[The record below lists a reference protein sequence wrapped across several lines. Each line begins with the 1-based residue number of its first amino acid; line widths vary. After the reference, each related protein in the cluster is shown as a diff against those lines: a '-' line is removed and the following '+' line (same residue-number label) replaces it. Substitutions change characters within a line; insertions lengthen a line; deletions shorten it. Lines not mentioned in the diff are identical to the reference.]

1 MLPSVAVP
9 DTTKFG
15 IVTVLDTFKSPT
27 VAVPLHTRPLIVAVP
42 DTTNVPSVANA
53 PNVAVPDT
61 LRLPTVALAMTVILP
76 ISATPPLAV
85 IVTVA
90 ELPTAIV
97 CVVVPSV
104 IVDDKDISTFVENDA
119 VVAEARS
126 SLAALIPAEEFML
139 SLSMFPLTRVYK
151 VVSLSVTSAG

>member
-1 MLPSVAVP
+1 MAVP

-15 IVTVLDTFKSPT
+15 MVTVLDTFKSPT

-97 CVVVPSV
+97 CVVVPNV
-104 IVDDKDISTFVENDA
+104 IVEDKDISTFVENEA

-126 SLAALIPAEEFML
+126 SLAALIPAEESML
-139 SLSMFPLTRVYK
+139 SLSIFPLTRVYK